1 MADQKISQLTA
12 STTPL
17 AGTEVLPIVQGGS
30 TVKVSI
36 DNLTKGK
43 TVSATGFDTDVAAA
57 KLVLAGTSITASG
70 TDTDVSIALTAKGNG
85 GVGVGT
91 STPRNPLEVS
101 FGGGSAPS
109 LSQANGNFSITQP
122 GLLSSL
128 EFGGRNSAPYDLWMQ
143 GTNYTG
149 GAFPINLNPIAGD
162 VIVGGGNL
170 VIGTSGKG
178 IDFSADGQAAGMTSE
193 LLDDYEEGTFTATL
207 TGFSAAPTTPVTA
220 TSYYTKIGRQVTCQI
235 AFNNVDTTGAS
246 GPILIQGMPFAAAN
260 TTAVG
265 SCQLS
270 MGTVTGI
277 AFLFSGGT
285 TIEILDATFYN
296 NLNIAAGASK
306 YAFVTITYTV

>member
-1 MADQKISQLTA
+1 MSDKKISQLTA
-12 STTPL
+12 ATTPL
-17 AGTEVLPIVQGGS
+17 AGTEVLPIVQSGN
-30 TVKVSI
+30 TVKASI
-36 DNLTKGK
+36 ANVQAAPVAAGTANAVQFLNASKVPSTNSNLFWNGTYFAIGGTVISRLAIKQSAATTAGGIGFEAFADNSRAYIYLNGTNWVFENSVGGAGSYQPFSFKTTAVERLK
-43 TVSATGFDTDVAAA
+43 IDDASVTVST
-57 KLVLAGTSITASG
+57 
-70 TDTDVSIALTAKGNG
+70 
-85 GVGVGT
+85 
-91 STPRNPLEVS
+91 
-101 FGGGSAPS
+101 
-109 LSQANGNFSITQP
+109 
-122 GLLSSL
+122 
-128 EFGGRNSAPYDLWMQ
+128 
-143 GTNYTG
+143 
-149 GAFPINLNPIAGD
+149 
-162 VIVGGGNL
+162 GNL